1 MVTRHSIAEERKRK
15 TRILVAED
23 NPTNQKVAL
32 AILDKLGYRA
42 DAVANGQEALKALET
57 VPYDLVLMDV
67 QMPEMDGFEA
77 TQRIRDIKSKVRNHK
92 IPIIAMTAHALKGDR
107 EKCLEAG
114 MDDYVSKPVN
124 PQELVE
130 VVEKCFDGVSREGP
144 VKATVP
150 NSNEKD
156 IFDKSILLGVL
167 SGDEELLKTILQG
180 FFEDTPNQ
188 INALKEAQ
196 KSGDASQIARQ
207 AHPLKSA
214 SGSVG
219 ATVMQELALQIE
231 AEGEAGNLEPTA
243 SLIDALERA
252 FEELKSVLKDQGL
265 T

>member
-1 MVTRHSIAEERKRK
+1 
-15 TRILVAED
+15 
-23 NPTNQKVAL
+23 
-32 AILDKLGYRA
+32 
-42 DAVANGQEALKALET
+42 
-57 VPYDLVLMDV
+57 
-67 QMPEMDGFEA
+67 
-77 TQRIRDIKSKVRNHK
+77 
-92 IPIIAMTAHALKGDR
+92 
-107 EKCLEAG
+107 

-130 VVEKCFDGVSREGP
+130 AVERCLGGASREGP

-156 IFDKSILLGVL
+156 IFDKSTLLGVL

-180 FFEDTPNQ
+180 FLEDTPNQ

-196 KSGDASQIARQ
+196 RSGDTSQIARR

-231 AEGEAGNLEPTA
+231 TGGEAGNLEQTA

-265 T
+265 A